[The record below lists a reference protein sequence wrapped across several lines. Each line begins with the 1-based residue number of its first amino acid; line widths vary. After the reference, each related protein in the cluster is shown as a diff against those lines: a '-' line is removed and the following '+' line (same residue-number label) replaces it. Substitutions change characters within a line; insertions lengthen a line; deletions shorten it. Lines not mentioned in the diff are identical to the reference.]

1 MEIEENGS
9 CILLNTFDGILEY
22 KRKTSNN
29 IARLEIELKEEK
41 EKMEKFNKYMCY
53 KCDHNWIDDNIDCL
67 DGYKLSIPIR
77 YCLYCE
83 MNYNTFLSITKS

>member
-41 EKMEKFNKYMCY
+41 EKMEKCNHYIMV
-53 KCDHNWIDDNIDCL
+53 
-67 DGYKLSIPIR
+67 
-77 YCLYCE
+77 
-83 MNYNTFLSITKS
+83 FLFVVVRES

>member
-29 IARLEIELKEEK
+29 IARLEIALKEEK

-53 KCDHNWIDDNIDCL
+53 K
-67 DGYKLSIPIR
+67 
-77 YCLYCE
+77 
-83 MNYNTFLSITKS
+83 

>member
-1 MEIEENGS
+1 MEI
-9 CILLNTFDGILEY
+9 
-22 KRKTSNN
+22 
-29 IARLEIELKEEK
+29 
-41 EKMEKFNKYMCY
+41 FNKYMCY